1 MMGKNYPKCKKV
13 RNRKGSSTW
22 PNYDDLFQLWFVLF
36 KLKMDYDCVLGEKNK
51 RRVQEILKSDEQ
63 EKRPRSEPG
72 FRDSAVLVPLLTVN
86 DVPSVLF
93 TVRARHLSRH
103 RNQVR

>member
-1 MMGKNYPKCKKV
+1 MGPI
-13 RNRKGSSTW
+13 
-22 PNYDDLFQLWFVLF
+22 YDDLFQLSIFLV
-36 KLKMDYDCVLGEKNK
+36 KMDYDCVLGEENK
-51 RRVQEILKSDEQ
+51 RRVQEILKSDDH
-63 EKRPRSEPG
+63 EKWPRSEPG
-72 FRDSAVLVPLLTVN
+72 LRDSAVLVPLLTVN